1 MTPLRGKM
9 IKEMQLRRFSE
20 KTQKTYIWAVADLA
34 RYYSTSP
41 DKISGSQFRDYCLYL
56 TNRRN
61 LSWSSVNTIT
71 AAIRFFYSEVVGRK
85 DMAIEIPSRR
95 TPRRLPEILS
105 PRELIRLF
113 DSVKNLKHKMILMT
127 TYGCGLR
134 IGEVINLKVVDI
146 DSSRMMVR
154 VSHGKGDKDRYTIL
168 STRLLTELRSY
179 WRTYRPKEWLFPNEV
194 TREKLNTATPRRIFM
209 AAKERAG
216 IKKKVT
222 FHSLRHN
229 FGTNLLEAGADI
241 KTIQILM
248 GHSSIATTAK
258 YLHVARKDLK
268 GIKNPLDLLYV
279 PDTKNLAGA

>member
-71 AAIRFFYSEVVGRK
+71 AAIRFFYCQVVGRK
-85 DMAIEIPSRR
+85 DMVLEIPSRR

-127 TYGCGLR
+127 TYGCELR

-268 GIKNPLDLLYV
+268 GIKTPLDLLYV
-279 PDTKNLAGA
+279 PDTKNLAGT

>member
-1 MTPLRGKM
+1 MTPLREKM
-9 IKEMQLRRFSE
+9 IEEMQLRRFSE
-20 KTQKTYIWAVADLA
+20 KTQKTYLWAVADLA
-34 RYYSTSP
+34 KYYGMSP
-41 DKISGSQFRDYCLYL
+41 DKINGSQFRNYCLFL
-56 TNRRN
+56 TNKRN

-71 AAIRFFYSEVVGRK
+71 AAIRFFCSEVLSRK
-85 DMAIEIPSRR
+85 DMILEIPSRK

-134 IGEVINLKVVDI
+134 IGEVTNLKIVDI

-154 VSHGKGDKDRYTIL
+154 VCHGKGNKDRYTIL

-179 WRTYRPKEWLFPNEV
+179 WRTYRPKEWLFPNEA
-194 TREKLNTATPRRIFM
+194 TKEKLNTATPRRVFM

-229 FGTNLLEAGADI
+229 FGTNLLEAGVDI

-279 PDTKNLAGA
+279 PDTKNLTGT